1 MKNKFLLFALAA
13 LPLSVVAQKKISI
26 IPSVGYGFR
35 TGSLPSNIS
44 NQEESYLKGLKSGVN
59 FDIGA
64 YYKLNNVIGLGIKYN
79 IYSASSSGSFSGYTP
94 EGNPISISLST
105 DDTITF
111 VGPAFLYSNFDES
124 TKHKLYFD
132 MGIGVISYK
141 SKTEN
146 ILFSG
151 SNLGLA
157 STIGYMYQLTPSI
170 FIGPQVG
177 YTGGTLV
184 KAEMNGQEFDL
195 PEGQK
200 EALHRLTVSAGVT
213 VRL

>member
-195 PEGQK
+195 PEDQK